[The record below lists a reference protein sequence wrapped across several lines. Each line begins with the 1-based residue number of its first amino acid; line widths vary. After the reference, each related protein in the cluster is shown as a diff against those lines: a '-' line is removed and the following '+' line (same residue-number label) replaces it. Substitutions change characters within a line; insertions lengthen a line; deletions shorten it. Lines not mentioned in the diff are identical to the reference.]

1 MKRTLTLALGVSAA
15 LLGGSLSGVDAAEVI
30 ITTAKGTQTYWTGF
44 GPEGQVAQAQTSTS
58 TVITETTVESSQPM
72 SARQMQAKHL
82 LGARVDD
89 MQGKKVGQI
98 EDIAFDL
105 NGPGQ
110 FAVVKLSGDLAAG
123 PRDFTPIPLTA
134 LRPTND
140 KHVYQLTVDRSRLQS
155 ASRFN
160 VEQWPATSVTQGQE
174 GSVTWGQEV
183 YAHYGL
189 TYDAAGATSANVV
202 TQTGSAT
209 QSGLPF
215 DYWEKSVD
223 NGTAPDGKTTFP
235 FLHDATDRH
244 RASWR

>member
-15 LLGGSLSGVDAAEVI
+15 LVGGSINAAEVI
-30 ITTAKGTQTYWTGF
+30 ITTEKGTQTYWTGF
-44 GPEGQVAQAQTSTS
+44 GPETQLAQAQTTTTTTTTTSAESTPNA
-58 TVITETTVESSQPM
+58 TVQLASG
-72 SARQMQAKHL
+72 QMNAKNL
-82 LGARVDD
+82 LGARVND

-98 EDIAFDL
+98 EDIVIDSAHR
-105 NGPGQ
+105 GQ

-123 PRDFTPIPLTA
+123 DRDFTPIPLSA
-134 LRPTND
+134 LRPTSD
-140 KHVYQLTVDRSRLQS
+140 KGVYQLTVDRSMLQS

-160 VEQWPATSVTQGQE
+160 VEHWPTA
-174 GSVTWGQEV
+174 SVTWGPDV

-189 TYDAAGATSANVV
+189 SYDATGATGANAVV
-202 TQTGSAT
+202 QTGYDT
-209 QSGLPF
+209 QDRLPF